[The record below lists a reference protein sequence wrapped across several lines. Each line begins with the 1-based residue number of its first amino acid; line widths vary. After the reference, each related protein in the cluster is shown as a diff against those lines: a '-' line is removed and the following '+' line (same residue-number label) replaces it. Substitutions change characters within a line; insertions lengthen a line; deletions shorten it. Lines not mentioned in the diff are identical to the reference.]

1 MQEVVNF
8 FSWSSNEFF
17 GQNIGEKLE
26 YSHNGGACNGTG
38 AAVGEDMFV
47 ECAELSL
54 MPSRTQHIS
63 MPLQLQIVHGTW
75 PVVPQLSR
83 NVILSYL
90 QLLKMIYWIYEFI
103 RACFYFPRVPMI
115 VFTSIPCHVPLSF
128 DHSKPRPGFWFHIF
142 LVHHILR
149 KNILINLKAVP
160 FGIFLSVSFALLSTF
175 ITYFPYLSP
184 TPSFIQKQKGFDIIF

>member
-38 AAVGEDMFV
+38 AAVGGDIFV

-63 MPLQLQIVHGTW
+63 RCGSRILSRGG
-75 PVVPQLSR
+75 PQLLR
-83 NVILSYL
+83 PKVADVA
-90 QLLKMIYWIYEFI
+90 K
-103 RACFYFPRVPMI
+103 RGRV
-115 VFTSIPCHVPLSF
+115 
-128 DHSKPRPGFWFHIF
+128 SK
-142 LVHHILR
+142 
-149 KNILINLKAVP
+149 A
-160 FGIFLSVSFALLSTF
+160 
-175 ITYFPYLSP
+175 SP
-184 TPSFIQKQKGFDIIF
+184 

>member
-38 AAVGEDMFV
+38 AAVGGDIFV

-103 RACFYFPRVPMI
+103 RAYFYFPRVPMI

-128 DHSKPRPGFWFHIF
+128 DHSKPRSGFWFHIF
-142 LVHHILR
+142 LAHHILR
-149 KNILINLKAVP
+149 KKYFNKSQSFTILHLP
-160 FGIFLSVSFALLSTF
+160 F
-175 ITYFPYLSP
+175 
-184 TPSFIQKQKGFDIIF
+184 SFICIVIYFHYLLCLLITNSLFYSKAKEF